1 MKNEYNKCPLCGSD
15 SFALDEYVY
24 FDKDK
29 YVRVWECIKCKAIFK
44 TIYRL
49 EYHGREI
56 IIPPN
61 EGGETDDN

>member
-1 MKNEYNKCPLCGSD
+1 MKNSYNICPFCDTMTIHLGGG
-15 SFALDEYVY
+15 LLL
-24 FDKDK
+24 FDK
-29 YVRVWECIKCKAIFK
+29 YTQTRECPKCGTRFK
-44 TIYRL
+44 NIYRL